1 MLKIDMIFKIDSIC
15 KLYHLVGYVI
25 MVKLISHSQ
34 MLLADAYPSNY
45 YHRNFS
51 IPTKSE
57 VRRGINIDLQVATEA
72 PSSKLKLQE
81 VLEDMMQAAQ
91 EGLEESDS
99 VTLCPTCSDLLKEK
113 PLRKII
119 EELRPGYPCDDWDPK
134 ERTCIFDRNIGD
146 SVTFVLDIP
155 QKKFDNSLHIV
166 WMQEFEIMKSKTRKN
181 FTIDPTS
188 PPWNMVIGSKASEL
202 RLSPITE
209 LDIDFNYFSATVN
222 NGEDTELPTKR
233 KVIFK
238 IRVMPIDQG
247 TLYPG
252 AFLMLNMLSSVSLP
266 ESSMTFK
273 WYMEDDN
280 EMKSLPSNMRVS
292 STGGLLTI
300 SELRKEQ
307 QGIMSCAVYTNLNV
321 FATKKRFL
329 IKSVS
334 QENNRL
340 MFLPT
345 RSSKYH
351 REISQRLYRNKRQ
364 FESNFFEDETRK
376 SDESAFLDHVNP
388 NKEDYIDL
396 NKTPSS
402 KSESLE
408 NRKYDENTVKEPFLP
423 DKDESKSDS
432 DESKKYDEN
441 VVKEPFISDKTE
453 YTGPI
458 KKPSSKSE
466 SVESRKY
473 DDNADFIPK
482 KDEYTD
488 PNKKSNPTFEF
499 VKKSK
504 YDDDGFRIYLP
515 SDKNNYMPSY
525 RKSSPKLDSSDDV
538 SVDVTEGPQ
547 FSTLSDEKYE
557 EMKTRLTT
565 SDKIAMLISKCDADF
580 ECSTYASCIKMT
592 KTEPGFCRCLPR
604 FEGNGIFCWEV
615 HKSVT

>member
-181 FTIDPTS
+181 FTIDP
-188 PPWNMVIGSKASEL
+188 N
-202 RLSPITE
+202 
-209 LDIDFNYFSATVN
+209 
-222 NGEDTELPTKR
+222 
-233 KVIFK
+233 
-238 IRVMPIDQG
+238 QG